1 MTWRIR
7 KAFTFD
13 AAHQLNGLDPAH
25 KCGRLHGH
33 TYQVEIILAAETL
46 DAAGFVYDFGD
57 LSPLKRMIDAE
68 LDHRCLNDVIDQP
81 TSEHLAEHLFAWCR
95 AHLDMRPEVSVEC
108 IRVAETP
115 HTWAEYRAGAEPTP

>member
-13 AAHQLNGLDPAH
+13 AAHQLHGLDPGH

-33 TYQVEIILAAETL
+33 TYQVEIILAADTL
-46 DAAGFVYDFGD
+46 DATGFVYDFGD
-57 LSPLKRMIDAE
+57 LAVLKRMIDAE
-68 LDHRCLNDVIDQP
+68 LDHRCLNDVLTQP

-95 AHLDMRPEVSVEC
+95 VHLDMRPEITVEC
-108 IRVAETP
+108 VRVAETP
-115 HTWAEYRAGAEPTP
+115 NTWAEYRPRTEPS